1 MPSET
6 AKTDGPQ
13 SHQICGVFFDDVCPA
28 TLLKKIMEGT
38 TDPFWYITTPN
49 VDHLVRIQDNRRLLK
64 LYENSS
70 VTICDS
76 RILRLFYF
84 LIYGRLIRILPGSD
98 LTASLFERL
107 RSGISKNIVIVGGES
122 EQVETLISDY
132 DLHAVIHKN
141 PPYGFVKSVAEI
153 KSIVRWVERQ
163 KPSIIFL
170 AVGSPQQEVI
180 AYLLRRRNKARGVG
194 LCVGASID
202 FLTGKE
208 RRAPKLMQKA
218 YLEWLYR
225 LLQNPRRMAHRYLV
239 SGPRIIGILLRDR
252 LLS

>member
-6 AKTDGPQ
+6 AKLGSSQ
-13 SHQICGVFFDDVCPA
+13 SHQICGVSFDDVCPA
-28 TLLKKIMEGT
+28 TLIKKIMEGT

-49 VDHLVRIQDNRRLLK
+49 VDHLVRLQDNKRLQK
-64 LYENSS
+64 LHENSS

-76 RILRLFYF
+76 RILRLLYF
-84 LIYGRLIRILPGSD
+84 LIYGRLIRIFPGSD
-98 LTASLFERL
+98 LTATLFEKL
-107 RSGISKNIVIVGGES
+107 KSGISRNIVIVGGGN
-122 EQVETLISDY
+122 EQVERLISDY
-132 DLHAVIHKN
+132 NLHAVVHRN

-153 KSIVRWVERQ
+153 KAIVRWVERQ

-170 AVGSPQQEVI
+170 AVGSPQQEII
-180 AYLLRRRNKARGVG
+180 AYLLRRRNKTRGVG

-252 LLS
+252 F